1 MREARV
7 ITNFND
13 MKRMNF
19 IRVAVFA
26 FMHTFSLSAQNGW
39 LPPAEAIVVLQNKYD
54 QLNEPPVPVPRN
66 GITPEQQTIDQIRES
81 VLGCSK
87 CTLGAVKENFLKET
101 LLRIKQGMD
110 TGDAVNEARTT
121 MIIGASGG
129 NQAILMAI
137 QQAYDWMLT
146 ILGG

>member
-1 MREARV
+1 
-7 ITNFND
+7 
-13 MKRMNF
+13 MNF
-19 IRVAVFA
+19 IRIAVFAVFA

-39 LPPAEAIVVLQNKYD
+39 LPPAEAIVVLQKKYD
-54 QLNEPPVPVPRN
+54 QLNEPPVPVPLN

-110 TGDAVNEARTT
+110 TGDAVNEAHT
-121 MIIGASGG
+121 MFIGASGG
-129 NQAILMAI
+129 NQGLLMAI

-146 ILGG
+146 ILG